1 MRRARLTVLLLLLCA
16 GASAQNKFDIGA
28 NFMTRGEL
36 RNGGFAFV
44 DEELEIPDDNFA
56 GFILERTRLTLDY
69 AGENLTANIT
79 GQHCGTW
86 GSREGGNFMIYEA
99 WVKFD
104 SKNGF
109 FTKIGRQNL
118 SYDDQRIFGADDWS
132 MTGMT
137 HDVLKAGYE
146 GHGHKVHVFGA
157 YNQNLEN
164 IDGGTY
170 FSGGLQPYKAME
182 ALWYHF
188 DFPSFPLG
196 ASLLLM
202 NVDLQGGDRRV
213 DETTFHEQIY
223 GTFLSFQPKN
233 WALEAAYYRE
243 AGKEEHGLPINAW
256 MASGKV
262 TWKPSQS
269 FQLYGGYDFLSG
281 DKYFAVPPE
290 GRFGMVH
297 HDVIRG
303 FSSLYGS
310 NHKFYG
316 AMDFFYV
323 TTYVRGFTPGLQ
335 NAYIGTGWK
344 PGKNLSLDL
353 SYHFLA
359 IATNLD
365 NVKKPLGHE
374 VEFSASYSFRPD
386 TKLSM
391 GFSFMKGTDTM
402 AYLKRSFGDNRL
414 EWAWAMLTVSP
425 KFLSGK

>member
-1 MRRARLTVLLLLLCA
+1 
-16 GASAQNKFDIGA
+16 
-28 NFMTRGEL
+28 
-36 RNGGFAFV
+36 
-44 DEELEIPDDNFA
+44 
-56 GFILERTRLTLDY
+56 
-69 AGENLTANIT
+69 
-79 GQHCGTW
+79 
-86 GSREGGNFMIYEA
+86 
-99 WVKFD
+99 
-104 SKNGF
+104 
-109 FTKIGRQNL
+109 
-118 SYDDQRIFGADDWS
+118 
-132 MTGMT
+132 
-137 HDVLKAGYE
+137 
-146 GHGHKVHVFGA
+146 
-157 YNQNLEN
+157 
-164 IDGGTY
+164 
-170 FSGGLQPYKAME
+170 
-182 ALWYHF
+182 
-188 DFPSFPLG
+188 
-196 ASLLLM
+196 M

>member
-1 MRRARLTVLLLLLCA
+1 
-16 GASAQNKFDIGA
+16 
-28 NFMTRGEL
+28 
-36 RNGGFAFV
+36 
-44 DEELEIPDDNFA
+44 
-56 GFILERTRLTLDY
+56 
-69 AGENLTANIT
+69 
-79 GQHCGTW
+79 
-86 GSREGGNFMIYEA
+86 
-99 WVKFD
+99 
-104 SKNGF
+104 
-109 FTKIGRQNL
+109 
-118 SYDDQRIFGADDWS
+118 
-132 MTGMT
+132 
-137 HDVLKAGYE
+137 
-146 GHGHKVHVFGA
+146 
-157 YNQNLEN
+157 
-164 IDGGTY
+164 
-170 FSGGLQPYKAME
+170 
-182 ALWYHF
+182 
-188 DFPSFPLG
+188 
-196 ASLLLM
+196 
-202 NVDLQGGDRRV
+202 
-213 DETTFHEQIY
+213 
-223 GTFLSFQPKN
+223 
-233 WALEAAYYRE
+233 
-243 AGKEEHGLPINAW
+243 
-256 MASGKV
+256 
-262 TWKPSQS
+262 
-269 FQLYGGYDFLSG
+269 
-281 DKYFAVPPE
+281 
-290 GRFGMVH
+290 MVH